1 MYKRQNTNRVIPQ
14 STAEPATPIW
24 ESVNPRAF
32 CMAGNT
38 EVTPRRAE
46 KSSRNSMYKTTKAN
60 MKRGRLTGTAGSS
73 TGASIGVVWG
83 GMCIRDSVEEIQNE
97 RIEERRMGDPAR
109 GGAQVFVAED
119 AVGGVGAARKVVV
132 DGEGAHGAGSDLMV
146 LLGRDAVEEV
156 VDFCLLYTS

>member
-1 MYKRQNTNRVIPQ
+1 MRKKFETSPHSRQPTPHRPDMRVMAFFLDVLSAMKESGNTNRVIPQ

-73 TGASIGVVWG
+73 TGAPIGVVWVAWDMG
-83 GMCIRDSVEEIQNE
+83 GSSCSC
-97 RIEERRMGDPAR
+97 GSGAR
-109 GGAQVFVAED
+109 G
-119 AVGGVGAARKVVV
+119 
-132 DGEGAHGAGSDLMV
+132 
-146 LLGRDAVEEV
+146 
-156 VDFCLLYTS
+156 